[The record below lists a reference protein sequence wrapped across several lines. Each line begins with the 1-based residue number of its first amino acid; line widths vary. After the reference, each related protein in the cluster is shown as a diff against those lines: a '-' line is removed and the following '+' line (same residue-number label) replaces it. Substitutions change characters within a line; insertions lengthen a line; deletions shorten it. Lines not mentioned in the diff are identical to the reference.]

1 MDRVLEDKL
10 RLFGLRFGR
19 TGALAWPKKTNEK
32 NARTDEKHASIIAS
46 GTYVVEE
53 LSSTVPVPSGVLP
66 PQKTNR
72 DQLFVFEQRIDVMHT
87 KKTMH

>member
-1 MDRVLEDKL
+1 M
-10 RLFGLRFGR
+10 G
-19 TGALAWPKKTNEK
+19 
-32 NARTDEKHASIIAS
+32 EKHAKKAS

-53 LSSTVPVPSGVLP
+53 LSSTVPVPSGSLS

-72 DQLFVFEQRIDVMHT
+72 VQLFRFRMGGFM